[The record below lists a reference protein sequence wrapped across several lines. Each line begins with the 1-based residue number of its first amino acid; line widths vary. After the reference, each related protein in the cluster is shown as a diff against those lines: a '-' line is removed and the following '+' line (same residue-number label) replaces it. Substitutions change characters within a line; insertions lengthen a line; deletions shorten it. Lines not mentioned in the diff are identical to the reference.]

1 MRTLSRLQSVRVRTE
16 IGPWGEACAVSRM
29 TCAAAKTR
37 TEGCGSKTGMTGVAG
52 AWLQTLILMLLFST
66 TRGASTV
73 CMNDGAFD
81 RGNMFS
87 LPLKECQE
95 LQDRSTCAQN
105 RVNGR
110 MPRGENW
117 AWVTCEALNR
127 ICNPRSQVAVKIE
140 RTVPHG
146 RTAGHRRSFLLTFDF
161 AIRARSTG
169 AGCRAVAKT
178 STDSVVEVCDG
189 D

>member
-1 MRTLSRLQSVRVRTE
+1 
-16 IGPWGEACAVSRM
+16 
-29 TCAAAKTR
+29 
-37 TEGCGSKTGMTGVAG
+37 
-52 AWLQTLILMLLFST
+52 MLLFST

-127 ICNPRSQVAVKIE
+127 ICNPDAKVAVKIG
-140 RTVPHG
+140 RTVSHG
-146 RTAGHRRSFLLTFDF
+146 GSARHITSFLLTFDF
-161 AIRARSTG
+161 AIRARS